1 MKILQG
7 LLKKSAFLVTL
18 EIIVA
23 VIIGV
28 AIVYLLGLPN
38 FNSWRESSKKVAEI
52 KQRIDK
58 VTSNINMLQNTD
70 KGEIEKLEEG
80 FNQVLPSETQFL
92 KFFTLADRIA
102 GASGVIFS
110 AGQAEIAKASAFG
123 TPAAVT
129 PPPVSSANTGSSGP
143 TLGGGSTN
151 PAANAGTT
159 APQPSDTGSKGSGV
173 KLSFLGRFPNL
184 LKLIGN
190 FGKTDRAAL
199 ITEITFNNSEDTGN
213 VSVAINFTLPTSS
226 SPLSIDAETVT
237 LLTEDEKEILNSV
250 LDGIIFRASPADR
263 HTGRSDPFR

>member
-123 TPAAVT
+123 TPA
-129 PPPVSSANTGSSGP
+129 
-143 TLGGGSTN
+143 
-151 PAANAGTT
+151 
-159 APQPSDTGSKGSGV
+159 PQPSDTGSKGSGV
-173 KLSFLGRFPNL
+173 KLSLLGRFPNL

-226 SPLSIDAETVT
+226 SPLSIDAETVS